1 MPLRHE
7 HPENGFKEGLP
18 LDDPVH
24 PHQDG
29 TQRDTPPTFREWWT
43 EFTAMRVS
51 VRPSTLRRDASIF
64 NCHLDPAFGDTPI
77 DRIGFR
83 EAQRFVADLAGTD
96 LAPRTVRK
104 AAGLLSQSLEIAV
117 RSGVLERNPTRG
129 LALPEVPHKEPRFLD
144 PDEVERLARA
154 IASPYRTFVLVGA
167 YAGLRHGELA
177 ALRVE
182 RVDVTSSSI
191 HVAETRTLGRDGR
204 PTFGSPKSRAGRR
217 TVPVPRFVMG
227 ELVTHIDS
235 EGLSSGDLI
244 WTAACGSPL
253 IDANFRGRVWRPATI
268 AADLEGLRIHDLRHT
283 CIAMWSRSLAS
294 PRAAAKWA
302 GHANPALVL
311 NVYGGVFDDERTAV
325 MDRLT
330 TYAAGE
336 A

>member
-1 MPLRHE
+1 LSSSAP
-7 HPENGFKEGLP
+7 
-18 LDDPVH
+18 
-24 PHQDG
+24 
-29 TQRDTPPTFREWWT
+29 TP
-43 EFTAMRVS
+43 
-51 VRPSTLRRDASIF
+51 
-64 NCHLDPAFGDTPI
+64 G
-77 DRIGFR
+77 G
-83 EAQRFVADLAGTD
+83 
-96 LAPRTVRK
+96 
-104 AAGLLSQSLEIAV
+104 
-117 RSGVLERNPTRG
+117 
-129 LALPEVPHKEPRFLD
+129 
-144 PDEVERLARA
+144 
-154 IASPYRTFVLVGA
+154 
-167 YAGLRHGELA
+167 HGELA

-191 HVAETRTLGRDGR
+191 HVAKTRTLGRDGR
-204 PTFGSPKSRAGRR
+204 PTFGSPKSPAGRR

-227 ELVTHIDS
+227 ELVTYMDS
-235 EGLSSGDLI
+235 EGLASGDLI